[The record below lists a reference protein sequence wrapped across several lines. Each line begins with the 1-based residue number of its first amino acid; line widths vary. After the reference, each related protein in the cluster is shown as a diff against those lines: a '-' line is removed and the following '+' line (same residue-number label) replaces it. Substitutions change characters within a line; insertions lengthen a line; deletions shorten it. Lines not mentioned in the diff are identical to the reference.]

1 MQLEKAEKFKD
12 AIKVIVK
19 TLDIDQDVSSDPETI
34 AQYLLNNI
42 YALEIY
48 SRNNNQHTSNTS
60 N

>member
-12 AIKVIVK
+12 AVKVIVK

-42 YALEIY
+42 YALESY